1 MNNTFKALVVNEST
15 DGFTK
20 EIQEINLP
28 DLPKNDLLI
37 KVNYSSINFKDA
49 LSASGNKG
57 VTRKFPHIPGI
68 DATGTVVESI
78 SEKFPVGTKVLVTG
92 FDLGMNTWGG
102 FGEYISIP
110 EKWAV
115 YLPSGLTEKEAMSYG
130 TAGLTAGLS
139 VYQVLQS
146 SVVSP
151 ENGRVVVSGA
161 TGGVG
166 SITVSILAKIGFD
179 VLAISGKKEN
189 DYLIKSL
196 GAKEVIDR
204 NDFIEMYDSKPLAKP
219 NFVAGIDTVGG
230 AILSGMIKSTQ
241 YGGVVTCCGM
251 TASTEVNTSI
261 FPFILRGVHLAGID
275 SVEASLELRNL
286 IWEKLSNDWKLS
298 NLEEIITEIGLEELP
313 VKLDEILAG
322 KAKGRYVLK
331 H

>member
-1 MNNTFKALVVNEST
+1 MNNTFKALIINESIN
-15 DGFTK
+15 GFTK
-20 EIQEINLP
+20 EIQEINLS

-37 KVNYSSINFKDA
+37 KVSYSSINFKDA

-68 DATGTVVESI
+68 DATGTVVESN

-110 EKWAV
+110 EKWAIH
-115 YLPSGLTEKEAMSYG
+115 LPSDLTEKEAMSYG

-139 VYQVLQS
+139 VYQILQS
-146 SVVSP
+146 SLVSP
-151 ENGRVVVSGA
+151 ENGKVVVSGS

-166 SITVSILAKIGFD
+166 SIAVSILSKIGFD
-179 VLAISGKKEN
+179 VLAISEKKEN
-189 DYLIKSL
+189 DYLINSL
-196 GAKEVIDR
+196 GAKEVVDR
-204 NDFIEMYDSKPLAKP
+204 KDFIDMYDSKPLAKP
-219 NFVAGIDTVGG
+219 AFVAGIDTVGG

-241 YGGVVTCCGM
+241 YGGIVTCCGM

-275 SVEASLELRNL
+275 SVEASLEVRNL
-286 IWEKLSNDWKLS
+286 IWEKLASDWKLS
-298 NLEEIITEIGLEELP
+298 NLEEISKEIGLEELP
-313 VKLDEILAG
+313 DKLDEILAG